1 MDTMLKALCCANCP
15 QPSRLPFH
23 TPHGVEPCISAH
35 RANSSRN
42 LRLMHVRSD
51 AEPTKA
57 AATASCPATV
67 PSGDRRHVP
76 DRTRVSELPSDHPPT
91 SNQRS
96 SLPHTPH
103 IPSSMALY
111 AQAPSPMMADT
122 SAPIQQS
129 APRSLHMNASL
140 RRSRFDPYQ
149 DNGGSILAIA
159 GADFTVIAGDTR
171 QSLDYNIQ
179 TRYAR
184 KVWQLCVAR
193 ACSG

>member
-1 MDTMLKALCCANCP
+1 
-15 QPSRLPFH
+15 
-23 TPHGVEPCISAH
+23 
-35 RANSSRN
+35 
-42 LRLMHVRSD
+42 
-51 AEPTKA
+51 
-57 AATASCPATV
+57 
-67 PSGDRRHVP
+67 
-76 DRTRVSELPSDHPPT
+76 
-91 SNQRS
+91 
-96 SLPHTPH
+96 
-103 IPSSMALY
+103 
-111 AQAPSPMMADT
+111 
-122 SAPIQQS
+122 
-129 APRSLHMNASL
+129 MNASL